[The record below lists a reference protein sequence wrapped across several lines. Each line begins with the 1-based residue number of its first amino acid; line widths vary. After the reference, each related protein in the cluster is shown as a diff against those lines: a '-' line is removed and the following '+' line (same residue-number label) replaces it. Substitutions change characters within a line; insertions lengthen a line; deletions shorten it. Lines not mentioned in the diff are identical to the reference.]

1 MAKAKPLSKVDP
13 YFRSLQPKLK
23 ACAEMLRKAIY
34 EISPNANEQLLWGR
48 PCYSVNKEVCYISAA
63 KDHVKIE
70 FARGKDLDDPGDI
83 LQTAGSEL
91 RHIKIKDPGNIDANV
106 KSLIENAFK
115 LDAAGDAVC

>member
-23 ACAEMLRKAIY
+23 ACAEKLRATIY
-34 EISPNANEQLLWGR
+34 EISPNAIEQLLWGR
-48 PCYSVNKEVCYISAA
+48 PCYSLKNEVCYISAA

-70 FARGKDLDDPGDI
+70 FARGKELEDPNDI

-91 RHIKIKDPGNIDANV
+91 KHIKIKDPGNIDADV
-106 KSLIENAFK
+106 LSLIKNAFK
-115 LDAAGDAVC
+115 LDDVG